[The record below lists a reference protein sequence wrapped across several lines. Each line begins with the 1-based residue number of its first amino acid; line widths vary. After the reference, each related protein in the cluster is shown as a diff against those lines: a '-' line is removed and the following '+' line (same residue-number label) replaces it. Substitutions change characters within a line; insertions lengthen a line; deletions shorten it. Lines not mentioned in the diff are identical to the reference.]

1 MRAKKSID
9 ELVENMTVNLTPEQ
23 KNTAAQLFLFGFHNW
38 NGEGLLLIPL
48 HFYEKIPDGTELTC
62 IDGKKAVKG
71 KDYIDGDTRGGAIA
85 FGILPHQYQEIFDI
99 VDE

>member
-1 MRAKKSID
+1 MSEKRSVD
-9 ELVENMTVNLTPEQ
+9 ELVENMTVWLTPEQ

-38 NGEGLLLIPL
+38 NGEGLLLVPL
-48 HFYEKIPDGTELTC
+48 HFYEKIPDGTVLTS
-62 IDGKKAVKG
+62 INGKKVVKG
-71 KDYIDGDTRGGAIA
+71 RDYIDGDTRGGAIA